1 MMLEKKLNYLVIMN
15 LLFGLNKQMLKK
27 SLYKSRIGKTSRT
40 ILQQLCCH
48 PLIAETFNRMISNK
62 EVDSDSMKDTI
73 ISHNESMI
81 KIYSKKLE
89 QLDPLS
95 QQYHMLKA
103 MYSKKVSEAKYL
115 LSIMKKMT
123 ENEISEDETCSIC
136 FDTLEDP
143 TLTPC
148 GHLFCN
154 ECLQMCL
161 KAKPLCPMCKA
172 DLKGKD
178 LLKINSKVEEKK
190 QIKNPLCEKYG
201 AKLGKLISVIRHLT
215 INEDNRIIVFSQWD
229 NMLNL
234 LSKTLSENGVG
245 NSIVKGNVW
254 ARNSAISKFK
264 NGVNKL
270 GDENKVIML
279 SLNNAKDLVLI

>member
-1 MMLEKKLNYLVIMN
+1 
-15 LLFGLNKQMLKK
+15 
-27 SLYKSRIGKTSRT
+27 
-40 ILQQLCCH
+40 
-48 PLIAETFNRMISNK
+48 
-62 EVDSDSMKDTI
+62 
-73 ISHNESMI
+73 
-81 KIYSKKLE
+81 
-89 QLDPLS
+89 
-95 QQYHMLKA
+95 
-103 MYSKKVSEAKYL
+103 
-115 LSIMKKMT
+115 
-123 ENEISEDETCSIC
+123 
-136 FDTLEDP
+136 
-143 TLTPC
+143 
-148 GHLFCN
+148 
-154 ECLQMCL
+154 MCL

-279 SLNNAKDLVLI
+279 SLNNAASGTNLTEASHIFFIEPIDANRREIDAIEGQAIGRACRIGQKNKVNIIRIITKDTIEEEILNNNYKTNSFIPVNKVINQPVEFDI